1 MPERTLDFMA
11 SSKPVQ
17 DLGEIILN
25 LRGQRV
31 ILDADLAA
39 LYEVSTKRLNEQVK
53 RNADRFPPE
62 FAFQL
67 AAKELTILRSQI
79 VTSSSHGGRRF
90 LPYVFTEHGVLMAA
104 NVLNSPRAV
113 SVSVA
118 LIKAFVRLRE
128 VLATNQVMGKR
139 VAEVEKTLVTHDA
152 ALRDIYQRIQ
162 PLLQPPPE
170 PPRKRI
176 GI

>member
-1 MPERTLDFMA
+1 MA
-11 SSKPVQ
+11 SAKPVQ
-17 DLGEIILN
+17 DLGRMILA

-39 LYEVSTKRLNEQVK
+39 LYDVPTKRLNEQVK
-53 RNADRFPPE
+53 RNADRFPSE

-67 AAKELTILRSQI
+67 EAKDLTVLRSQSA
-79 VTSSSHGGRRF
+79 TSRSHGGRRF

-113 SVSVA
+113 AVSVA

-128 VLATNQVMGKR
+128 VLATNQVMAKR
-139 VAEVEKTLVTHDA
+139 LADVEKTLVTHDA
-152 ALRDIYQRIQ
+152 ALRDIYQRIK
-162 PLLQPPPE
+162 PLLLPPPD
-170 PPRKRI
+170 PPRKKI
-176 GI
+176 GF